1 MESFCRGEILPR
13 TLDDLVLS
21 TLASRPVSSQWNV
34 VSQKSLY
41 SRQRLEGLLNRVF
54 TPYTTPTMDT
64 PVFYEVAVDAAI

>member
-21 TLASRPVSSQWNV
+21 TPVSRPVSSEWNV
-34 VSQKSLY
+34 VSLY
-41 SRQRLEGLLNRVF
+41 SRQRLEGLLNDVF
-54 TPYTTPTMDT
+54 TPDTTPSMDI

>member
-21 TLASRPVSSQWNV
+21 THVSRPVSSQWNV

-41 SRQRLEGLLNRVF
+41 SRQRLEGLLNHVF
-54 TPYTTPTMDT
+54 TPYTTPTMDI